1 MMKEKWRQFR
11 LWAIMISTCMLAL
24 GVLTVIWPRISAV
37 AVCYI
42 LGAVFIGTGIYEIVR
57 YFKLGF
63 AGLFFRHDLVSGI
76 FSILVGLLLII
87 HPLGAAAFL
96 PIVAGIYIVMG
107 SIFDIQISVEMRRIG
122 IGNWVLSLVLGIIGA
137 IFAFFLIL
145 NPFDGITAL
154 MIYIGILLIIGS
166 IQSLYT
172 VHCITSAVKASK
184 NNDIIDGTWISEN

>member
-1 MMKEKWRQFR
+1 M
-11 LWAIMISTCMLAL
+11 
-24 GVLTVIWPRISAV
+24 
-37 AVCYI
+37 
-42 LGAVFIGTGIYEIVR
+42 R

-63 AGLFFRHDLVSGI
+63 VGLFFQHDLVLGI
-76 FSILVGLLLII
+76 FSILAGILLLI

-107 SIFDIQISVEMRRIG
+107 SIFDIQISVEMHRIG

-154 MIYIGILLIIGS
+154 MVYIGISLIIGS
-166 IQSLYT
+166 IQGLYT
-172 VHCITSAVKASK
+172 VHCISSAVKASK
-184 NNDIIDGTWISEN
+184 NDNIIDVTWTTKD

>member
-1 MMKEKWRQFR
+1 MKEKWKQFR
-11 LWAIMISTCMLAL
+11 SWAIMISICMLVL
-24 GVLTVIWPRISAV
+24 GVLTLIWPRISAV

-42 LGAVFIGTGIYEIVR
+42 LGAVCIGTGVYEIVR

-63 AGLFFRHDLVSGI
+63 VGLFFQHDLVLGI
-76 FSILVGLLLII
+76 FSILAGILLLI

-96 PIVAGIYIVMG
+96 PIVAGIYIMMG

-154 MIYIGILLIIGS
+154 MVYVGVSLIIGS
-166 IQSLYT
+166 IQGLYT
-172 VHCITSAVKASK
+172 VHCISSAVKMSK
-184 NNDIIDGTWISEN
+184 SDNIIDVTWTSKD